1 MESIRSK
8 EFFKKLRKIRFIL
21 TRKYKCVKMGM
32 ACRTYHDSVLN
43 IVLTELLMHCIDV
56 WK

>member
-1 MESIRSK
+1 M
-8 EFFKKLRKIRFIL
+8 RFSL

-32 ACRTYHDSVLN
+32 ACRMYSDSTLN
-43 IVLTELLMHCIDV
+43 IVLVELLMCCIDV